1 MTPSLIC
8 GIGPLGYA
16 MGTPQPEP
24 AATATERTPEERS
37 HHVTPLQTKA
47 QQVKARFADQGIPV
61 SQWADAHGYR
71 RSDVYRVLNGFTAC
85 RRGVPHEIAVKLGLK
100 PDPSK
105 TPA

>member
-1 MTPSLIC
+1 M
-8 GIGPLGYA
+8 
-16 MGTPQPEP
+16 
-24 AATATERTPEERS
+24 
-37 HHVTPLQTKA
+37 TPLQTKA

-85 RRGVPHEIAVKLGLK
+85 KRGLPHEIAVKLGLK

-105 TPA
+105 TTA

>member
-1 MTPSLIC
+1 MNAAVITV
-8 GIGPLGYA
+8 GVGPLGYVA
-16 MGTPQPEP
+16 GAVEAE
-24 AATATERTPEERS
+24 AADEGS

-105 TPA
+105 TTA